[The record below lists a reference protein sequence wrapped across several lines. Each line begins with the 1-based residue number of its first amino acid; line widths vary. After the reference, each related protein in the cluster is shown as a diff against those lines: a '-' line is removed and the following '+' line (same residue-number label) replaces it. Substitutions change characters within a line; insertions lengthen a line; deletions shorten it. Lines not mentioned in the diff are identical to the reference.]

1 MHKKFEVLF
10 LEEAVDF
17 LQNLDDK
24 TQRKVLYNIR
34 KASMSQDAKLFKKL
48 AGNIWEFRTLYN
60 KKQVRLL
67 AFWDKEDE
75 GETLVIS
82 THGFVKKT
90 SKVPKQEIERAETL
104 RTIYF
109 DEKN

>member
-1 MHKKFEVLF
+1 MHKQFDVLF
-10 LEEAVDF
+10 LEDATDF
-17 LQNLDDK
+17 LQNINAK
-24 TQRKVLYNIR
+24 TRRKILYNIR
-34 KASMSQDAKLFKKL
+34 KASISQNSKLFKKL

-67 AFWDKEDE
+67 AFWDKEE
-75 GETLVIS
+75 GALVVA
-82 THGFVKKT
+82 THGFIKKT
-90 SKVPKQEIERAETL
+90 SKVPKQEIERAETI